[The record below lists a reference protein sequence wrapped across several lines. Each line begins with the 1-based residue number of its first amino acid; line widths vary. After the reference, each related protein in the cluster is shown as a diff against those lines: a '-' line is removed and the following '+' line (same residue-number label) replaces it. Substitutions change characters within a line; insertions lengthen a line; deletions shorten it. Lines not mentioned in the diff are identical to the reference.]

1 MYFLFHFSVY
11 NCCVQSDKRENNA
24 SSPVSLDPF
33 WEKRK
38 NEMKYIDG
46 PGHTAHTTGN
56 RVSPTGEN
64 RRIRHSL
71 TCRRYT
77 LGGRKKKKTENFYFI
92 LRLFS
97 SSFDRNKREKN
108 EEGRVTLGRLLPV
121 NGDIKKR
128 DGQRREK
135 NPKEKKRLFIT
146 FMCVWLPSMFL
157 LDKEMD
163 IRRDIFFFLNIP
175 SFSILHFLLKFYL
188 EKKKKWIAPSSPPV
202 SL

>member
-1 MYFLFHFSVY
+1 
-11 NCCVQSDKRENNA
+11 
-24 SSPVSLDPF
+24 
-33 WEKRK
+33 
-38 NEMKYIDG
+38 MKYIDG

-77 LGGRKKKKTENFYFI
+77 LGGRKKKKKLKISILFYVF
-92 LRLFS
+92 F
-97 SSFDRNKREKN
+97 
-108 EEGRVTLGRLLPV
+108 LLLL
-121 NGDIKKR
+121 I
-128 DGQRREK
+128 EI
-135 NPKEKKRLFIT
+135 KEKKTRRGEWRLVVCYRLMAISKKET
-146 FMCVWLPSMFL
+146 DKEEKRTRKKKKDYLLHLCVYDYQPCFL

>member
-1 MYFLFHFSVY
+1 MAQAIQHTQQEIEFRPPVKIGA
-11 NCCVQSDKRENNA
+11 SDTLWR
-24 SSPVSLDPF
+24 VGGTR
-33 WEKRK
+33 WE
-38 NEMKYIDG
+38 
-46 PGHTAHTTGN
+46 
-56 RVSPTGEN
+56 
-64 RRIRHSL
+64 
-71 TCRRYT
+71 
-77 LGGRKKKKTENFYFI
+77 GGKKKKTENFYFI